1 MTIQQQAS
9 IFNSVNAKVSYL
21 NAEILN
27 KNRLFLRPQ
36 VSLKSKTNTNEWLR
50 GYLVHPQITQI
61 SERSL

>member
-1 MTIQQQAS
+1 MTLQQQAS

-21 NAEILN
+21 NAEILK

-50 GYLVHPQITQI
+50 GYLLKLPK
-61 SERSL
+61 